1 VIIKEW
7 QERFRL
13 IESDQYAEVLQQVI
27 ARYEPPQTLTAL
39 QNCVQQAKRDQAIAN
54 VESLLEQKTAQLG
67 RSMGLA
73 ESSERPWAASYPI
86 YYRLCERH
94 VSDASSKLRAHFHTV
109 LRHCEQHHPTK
120 FSITVQYEDIL
131 AIDFCLREVSL
142 SLTPPDDAASLSDLM
157 KSVRQVIP
165 LYKHRLERERDAIR
179 RSASPDTAQIEK
191 LDRKID
197 RAESLFQRA
206 LELFEDRRV
215 LGERKRDHGDQGR
228 SSSGSAGQGFDIAR
242 APSLFPRIDDRL
254 PKKLDIY
261 DEEEPPAHEG
271 EAHHWFPYRKPF
283 KGDEPEDPRGPKVKV
298 RYPAP
303 YSGRVA
309 QQSQERTDLTR
320 LQNDT
325 VASASDYHRLSP
337 NTLARAF
344 FWLYHAGDGAFVF
357 GWLLA
362 TTGMPI
368 DRMQST
374 RVSSSVP
381 EGEQPHYDP
390 ESEIL
395 RYRILDGAAS
405 VGNGQNRI
413 VALHL
418 PTPLPRVIVGM
429 ISERISSGSNDS
441 PLFAPARKSASAQLA
456 YRFQGTPGPP
466 VTLRALRAGAIE
478 WLLPES
484 RDEVEA
490 LVITGQLGNYHGAA
504 DAYRS
509 SELDEVNRVYRAAC
523 HWLAEHVQTQEPG
536 IRFTYE
542 MVRTAP
548 ALPGRNY
555 AIGSG
560 RSISAEKWR
569 SLFENIR
576 RQAATAGLGVDAAP
590 HLSEEKLQH
599 YVDLYQH
606 LVLYAFLGW
615 SLATAARPASSR
627 STILLREDLAF
638 VADKSTKAHF
648 ERRELPMIGL
658 VNRQLAHTW
667 ALFRQIIDLAQ
678 DLGSTRIH
686 LAYQPDRIQLPPWV
700 HWSRYGLRAQDIRM
714 ELVRQW
720 SADHSYVLDRW
731 PINAAR
737 HSAVAML
744 RDRVST
750 VALDALMG
758 HARGSR
764 DACSTW
770 SGLSLG
776 DVFAELRPAIKEML
790 TMAGYQPLRVG
801 DYADH
806 R

>member
-1 VIIKEW
+1 MIIKEW

-13 IESDQYAEVLQQVI
+13 IESDQYAEVLQQVV

-54 VESLLEQKTAQLG
+54 VESLSEQKTAQLG

-142 SLTPPDDAASLSDLM
+142 SLTPPDHAASLSDLM

-165 LYKHRLERERDAIR
+165 LYKHRLERQRDAIR
-179 RSASPDTAQIEK
+179 GSASPDTAEIEK

-228 SSSGSAGQGFDIAR
+228 SSSGSAGQGFDTAR

-254 PKKLDIY
+254 PKKLVIY
-261 DEEEPPAHEG
+261 EGEKPPVHEG
-271 EAHHWFPYRKPF
+271 QEHYWFPYRKPF
-283 KGDEPEDPRGPKVKV
+283 IGDEPGDLRGPKVKI
-298 RYPAP
+298 RHHEP
-303 YSGRVA
+303 YSGRIA

-325 VASASDYHRLSP
+325 VVSASDYHRLSP
-337 NTLARAF
+337 NTLARAL
-344 FWLYHAGDGAFVF
+344 FWLYGAGDGVFVF

-368 DRMQST
+368 HRMQST

-405 VGNGQNRI
+405 VANGRNRI

-418 PTPLPRVIVGM
+418 PTPLPRLITGITGQLTNASIIDPM
-429 ISERISSGSNDS
+429 PFDAARI
-441 PLFAPARKSASAQLA
+441 AASKQL
-456 YRFQGTPGPP
+456 RFCSRDAPGPP

-478 WLLPES
+478 WLLADS

-490 LVITGQLGNYHGAA
+490 LLITGQLGHYHGAA

-509 SELDEVNRVYRAAC
+509 SGLDEINRVYRSAS
-523 HWLAEHVQTQEPG
+523 HRLAEHVQKQEPG
-536 IRFTYE
+536 VRFTYE
-542 MVRTAP
+542 MLRAAP
-548 ALPGRNY
+548 PSPGRKY

-560 RSISAEKWR
+560 RSISAEEWR

-590 HLSEEKLQH
+590 HLSTEKIQH

-606 LVLYAFLGW
+606 LVSYAFLGW
-615 SLATAARPASSR
+615 SLATAARPISSR
-627 STILLREDLAF
+627 STILLTEDLAF
-638 VADKSTKAHF
+638 VVDKSTKAHL

-667 ALFRQIIDLAQ
+667 ALFRQIIDLAEK
-678 DLGSTRIH
+678 LGSTRIH

-776 DVFAELRPAIKEML
+776 DAFAELRPAIKEML
-790 TMAGYQPLRVG
+790 TMAGYQSLRVG
-801 DYADH
+801 DYADY